1 MKLTKSLSVPKFL
14 LFTVALL
21 WTGIVAYLCL
31 IQSSDIPVINIP
43 NLDKC
48 IHTFFHLVFTFVWF
62 LFFYKQLK
70 LDSVFKPLLISFLL
84 SFLFGIGIEILQGLI
99 TTTRSADVLDGVANL
114 IGALLAVSLV
124 VVCDKYNILKRIL

>member
-1 MKLTKSLSVPKFL
+1 MPTFL

>member
-1 MKLTKSLSVPKFL
+1 MPKYL
-14 LFTVALL
+14 LFLVALL
-21 WTGIVAYLCL
+21 WTGIVSYFCL
-31 IQSSDIPVINIP
+31 VNSNEIPVINIP

-70 LDSVFKPLLISFLL
+70 LDSIFKPLLISFLL